1 MNSAY
6 GRSSLWQL
14 VVLWALLMAVS
25 LLTRTF
31 VPIDE
36 TRYVTVA
43 WEMWLRGDFLVPH
56 LNGATYAHKPPLLFW
71 LYDLG
76 WWLFGVNDWWPR
88 LVAPLFGLG
97 SLALT
102 FLLARRLWPERP
114 RVAMLASWLLFGSVF
129 WTGYTTAAMFDML
142 VTFFTLLGLYG
153 VWQAGKGQRI
163 GWLWLGIAIGL
174 GILAK
179 GPVILL
185 HTLPAALLA
194 PWWSSEASNLKA
206 RWYLHL
212 LGAFVLGAVIALAW
226 AIPAALRGGEAY
238 ANAIFWGQT
247 ANRVVDSFAHKRA
260 FWWYLP
266 LLPLIFYPWAWWPP
280 VWRGLASLT
289 GEKGVAALRFCLAWL
304 IPGFLFL
311 MLISGKQV
319 HYLLPLFPAVALLGA
334 RGIEHISRR
343 EFTFRLPGTVLVLL
357 SLGVL
362 SLIWWQDRPDWA
374 EGIEPAW
381 GALPLLAGM
390 ALLVIR
396 TERLFHAVRILTLVS
411 VLVVIALHLV
421 LKGPLNHSY
430 DLTPVAEAL
439 KELQTQGAPIV
450 HESKYAGEYHFL
462 ARLKQPLKVLRRKNL
477 ETWARQHPDGYILY
491 YFSSRQKERIP
502 AASLLVHRYRGDY
515 VAIIPSE
522 VYLQN
527 LDRL

>member
-1 MNSAY
+1 MNPGTRS
-6 GRSSLWQL
+6 SSLWQL
-14 VVLWALLMAVS
+14 VMLWALLMAVS

-88 LVAPLFGLG
+88 LVAPLFGLA
-97 SLALT
+97 SLFLT

-114 RVAMLASWLLFGSVF
+114 RVALLASWLLFGSVF

-153 VWQAGKGQRI
+153 IWQAGQGRRG

-174 GILAK
+174 GVLAK

-194 PWWSSEASNLKA
+194 PWWSGEARQHKG

-212 LGAFVLGAVIALAW
+212 LGAFCLGAVIALSW
-226 AIPAALRGGEAY
+226 AIPAAIRGGEAY

-280 VWRGLASLT
+280 VWHGLASLVKGK
-289 GEKGVAALRFCLAWL
+289 GEMALRFCLAWL
-304 IPGFLFL
+304 LPGFLFL

-319 HYLLPLFPAVALLGA
+319 HYLLPLFPAVALLTA
-334 RGIEHISRR
+334 RGIEHHSNDL
-343 EFTFRLPGTVLVLL
+343 FHFRLPGILLVLVSLALL
-357 SLGVL
+357 SLN
-362 SLIWWQDRPDWA
+362 WWNDLPGWA
-374 EGIEPAW
+374 EGLEPGW
-381 GALPLLAGM
+381 GILPLLAGL
-390 ALLVIR
+390 ALLAIR
-396 TERLFHAVRILTLVS
+396 SNRLIDAVRLLTLVS
-411 VLVVIALHLV
+411 VLLVITVHLV
-421 LKGPLNHSY
+421 LRGPLEQAYN
-430 DLTPVAEAL
+430 LTPVARTLEQ
-439 KELQTQGAPIV
+439 LQQQGLPIA

-462 ARLKQPLKVLRRKNL
+462 ARLKQPLKVLHRKNL
-477 ETWARQHPDGYILY
+477 SNWARQHPDGYIVY
-491 YFSSRQKERIP
+491 YFSSRHRERIP
-502 AASLLVHRYRGDY
+502 DGSLLVHKYRGDY
-515 VAIIPSE
+515 VAIIPSAI
-522 VYLQN
+522 YLEN
-527 LDRL
+527 RDSL